1 MGSGVPI
8 SSPLQQNKQ
17 LCNVL
22 LLSLLTVKGLGE
34 AVTVFYIE
42 WGDVSW
48 KRSLL
53 LFLVAEAAAV
63 ALLL

>member
-53 LFLVAEAAAV
+53 LFLVAEAAVV

>member
-34 AVTVFYIE
+34 AVAVFYIE

-53 LFLVAEAAAV
+53 LFLVAEAAVV

>member
-8 SSPLQQNKQ
+8 SSPLQENKQ
-17 LCNVL
+17 HCNIL

>member
-8 SSPLQQNKQ
+8 SSPLQENEQ
-17 LCNVL
+17 LCNIL

>member
-8 SSPLQQNKQ
+8 SSPLQENEQ
-17 LCNVL
+17 LCNIL

-34 AVTVFYIE
+34 AVAVFYIE

-53 LFLVAEAAAV
+53 LFLVAEAAVV

>member
-1 MGSGVPI
+1 M
-8 SSPLQQNKQ
+8 
-17 LCNVL
+17 
-22 LLSLLTVKGLGE
+22 KGLGE
-34 AVTVFYIE
+34 AVAVFYIE

>member
-22 LLSLLTVKGLGE
+22 LLSLLIVKGLGE
-34 AVTVFYIE
+34 AVAVFYIE

-53 LFLVAEAAAV
+53 LFLVAEAAVV

>member
-8 SSPLQQNKQ
+8 SSPLQENEQ
-17 LCNVL
+17 LCNIL

-34 AVTVFYIE
+34 AVAVFYIE